1 MSGGVFRESYA
12 RSYDAIYAEK
22 DYEGECDF
30 IEESFRRQ
38 ARGAVRSVLDL
49 GCGTGNHAI
58 PLARRGYRVMGVDRS
73 PAMIEVARGK
83 SAAGLNL
90 EWVVADIRGLRLPG
104 TYDAALLMFAV
115 LSYQTGNADVCAV
128 LETARRHLRPGGV
141 LVFDVWYGPAVLQQR
156 PEERIRVIQADS
168 GEIIRVVTPTLHT
181 ERDVVDV
188 RIRLWRLRDGRVEE
202 TADEV
207 HPMRFFFL
215 PELVHLLAGAGFD
228 LASSTSFPK
237 LDVPPEAST
246 WNLGCVAIA
255 RER

>member
-1 MSGGVFRESYA
+1 MTGEVFREGYA
-12 RSYDAIYAEK
+12 RSYDAIYAQK

-30 IEESFRRQ
+30 VEETFRRH
-38 ARGAVRSVLDL
+38 AHGAVRSILDL

-58 PLARRGYRVMGVDRS
+58 PLARRGYRVTGVDRS

-83 SAAGLNL
+83 SAGLDL
-90 EWVVADIRGLRLPG
+90 EWVVADIRGVRLPG

-115 LSYQTGNADVCAV
+115 LSYQTDNADVCAV

-141 LVFDVWYGPAVLQQR
+141 LVFDVWYGPAVLQQH
-156 PEERIRVIQADS
+156 PGERVRVIEDGS
-168 GEIIRVVTPTLHT
+168 GQIIRAVTPTLHT

-207 HPMRFFFL
+207 HTTRFFFL
-215 PELVHLLAGAGFD
+215 PELAYLLAAAGFD
-228 LASSTSFPK
+228 LALSTGFPE
-237 LDVPPEAST
+237 LDVPPDAST
-246 WNLGCVAIA
+246 WNLGCVAVA